1 MEEIDF
7 LDNIVVKRLLRG
19 IWVIAVLVLI
29 GLAFYWLIPLVYP
42 FLIAWLIAYAMNPFT
57 RFLQKRVKL
66 PRWLAVTLGLLV
78 YFGGAFIILS
88 AVVTRSVKELI
99 HLTQSF
105 DLHIEK
111 WKSFFINWAQSD
123 GIQNIIGEI
132 NKFIQNNPDYQHTI
146 NQNINRTTETI
157 SSMVTRIVTGF
168 LNGIVNLLTSLP
180 NLGVILIVV
189 MLATFFISKNWERHM
204 RTMTGWVP
212 LPFRKTAKDVW
223 GDLQKALFGYLRAQF
238 IMISITAVIVLIG
251 LLILGVD
258 SAFTFALLI
267 GFVDLLPYL
276 GVGTIMVPW
285 LVYAY
290 LSGDIRLGIG
300 LSILYGIILIA
311 RQLIEPKV
319 LASSVGLDPLPTLIG
334 MFVGLKLFGV
344 LGLIIGP
351 VSFVVISAVNR
362 ANVFRDLRNYIVN
375 GRIH

>member
-1 MEEIDF
+1 M
-7 LDNIVVKRLLRG
+7 DNIIVKRLLRG
-19 IWVIAVLVLI
+19 FWVITALALV
-29 GLAFYWLIPLVYP
+29 GLAFYWLIPLLYP
-42 FLIAWLIAYAMNPFT
+42 FLIAWLIAYAMNPLVG
-57 RFLQKRVKL
+57 FLQKKVKL
-66 PRWLAVTLGLLV
+66 PRWLAVTLGILV
-78 YFGGAFIILS
+78 FFGGASVVLS

-111 WKSFFINWAQSD
+111 WKSFFISWTQSE

-132 NKFIQNNPDYQHTI
+132 NKFIKNNPDYQHTI

-157 SSMVTRIVTGF
+157 SSVVTNMVTSF

-180 NLGVILIVV
+180 NLGVILLVII
-189 MLATFFISKNWERHM
+189 LATFFISKNWDRHL
-204 RTMTGWVP
+204 RSMTGWVP
-212 LPFRKTAKDVW
+212 LPFRKTVKDVW

-238 IMISITAVIVLIG
+238 IMISITAVIVLAG
-251 LLILGVD
+251 LLIIGVD

-290 LSGDIRLGIG
+290 ISGDIRLGIG
-300 LSILYGIILIA
+300 LSILYGVILIA

>member
-1 MEEIDF
+1 M
-7 LDNIVVKRLLRG
+7 DNIVVKRLLRG

-223 GDLQKALFGYLRAQF
+223 SDLQKALFGYLRAQF

>member
-1 MEEIDF
+1 M
-7 LDNIVVKRLLRG
+7 DNIILKRLLRG
-19 IWVIAVLVLI
+19 IWVIAALVLI

-42 FLIAWLIAYAMNPFT
+42 FLIAWLIAYAMNPFI
-57 RFLQKRVKL
+57 RFLQKRVKM
-66 PRWLAVTLGLLV
+66 PKWLAVTLGLLV

-132 NKFIQNNPDYQHTI
+132 NKFIRNNPDYQHTI

-157 SSMVTRIVTGF
+157 SSMVTRIVSGF

-238 IMISITAVIVLIG
+238 IMISITAAIVLIG

-285 LVYAY
+285 LTYAY

-300 LSILYGIILIA
+300 LSILYGIILVA

-351 VSFVVISAVNR
+351 VAFVVISAVNR

-375 GRIH
+375 GRLH

>member
-1 MEEIDF
+1 M
-7 LDNIVVKRLLRG
+7 DNIIVKRLLRAV
-19 IWVIAVLVLI
+19 WVIAMLFLI
-29 GLAFYWLIPLVYP
+29 GLACYWLLPLLYP
-42 FLIAWLIAYAMNPFT
+42 FLIAWLIAYAMNPFVG
-57 RFLQKRVKL
+57 FLQSRLKL
-66 PRWLAVTLGLLV
+66 PRWLSVTLSILV
-78 YFGGAFIILS
+78 FFGGASLVLS

-99 HLTQSF
+99 VLTQSF

-111 WKSFFINWAQSD
+111 WKGFFINWAQSD

-146 NQNINRTTETI
+146 NQNINKTTETI
-157 SSMVTRIVTGF
+157 SSMVTRVVTGF

-180 NLGVILIVV
+180 NLGVIVLVII
-189 MLATFFISKNWERHM
+189 LATFFISKNWERHL
-204 RTMTGWVP
+204 RSLTSWIP

-276 GVGTIMVPW
+276 GVGTIMLPW

-290 LSGDIRLGIG
+290 ISGDIRLGIG
-300 LSILYGIILIA
+300 LSILYGVILIA

-319 LASSVGLDPLPTLIG
+319 LATSVGLDPLPTLIG

-375 GRIH
+375 GRLH